1 MSGQRVLVVEDEA
14 DARELTVR
22 GLIRLGWD
30 AAGAEDGLAAVGM
43 LAQGWDAVVTDIRMP
58 RLDGLQLLA
67 ELRTRLPGA
76 VRVVVT
82 SFGDRDSVLSALN
95 GGAGYLLEK
104 PFAVRQLAELLGRLL
119 AESGAASGV
128 DQLFARRLA
137 TLPLAPREREM
148 VVLVLK
154 GLSNKE
160 IAAAMGIGE
169 QSVKNA
175 LGAAYARLGVSSRGQ
190 LFHRVFPV

>member
-22 GLIRLGWD
+22 GLRRLGWQAD
-30 AAGAEDGLAAVGM
+30 GAEDGLAALEM

-76 VRVVVT
+76 VRIVVT
-82 SFGDRDSVLSALN
+82 SFGDKDNVLAALN

-104 PFAVRQLAELLGRLL
+104 PFAVRQLADLLGRLL
-119 AESGAASGV
+119 AETGTATGI
-128 DQLFARRLA
+128 DQLFERRLA

-154 GLSNKE
+154 GLANKE